1 MDKFIITTTPTI
13 EGHPIK
19 AYLGAINV
27 NVVIGTNFFSDFAAS
42 FTDVF
47 GGNSGT
53 YQRKMDAMY
62 ESAQKELEKK
72 AMRMGGNAIVG
83 FKADFDEISG
93 KGKSMFMLS
102 ATGTACKID
111 NSNDTTIAD
120 AVVNFVDSARL
131 KQELDKNVL
140 MAKLSNAKDLS
151 GITEDDW
158 RYMTDHPSKE
168 AVKIVLDK
176 FYHDLTSGDA
186 YYSSAMTEYSSKLET
201 LLNLLDY
208 NDASKIV
215 FNMYKDLPDGVYGSP
230 EMTYYQQIGNLIRRC
245 SLFNPS
251 FVKELIS
258 ASPTKCSDIL
268 DCDKPFYDAEDLKLM
283 KEILS
288 LFATLPDVGKIEVGK
303 NGMFSKEKEL
313 FVCQHGHK
321 NEKDY
326 EFCDS
331 CGENIKGLTRNHLK
345 KIERFKVRVET
356 LERLVTNN

>member
-62 ESAQKELEKK
+62 EGAQKELEKK
-72 AMRMGGNAIVG
+72 AIRMGANAIVG

-102 ATGTACKID
+102 ATGTACKIEN
-111 NSNDTTIAD
+111 NSDATESE

-131 KQELDKNVL
+131 KLELDKDVL
-140 MAKLSNAKDLS
+140 MAKLDKIKDFS
-151 GITEDDW
+151 GVTEEDW
-158 RYMTDHPSKE
+158 AYMTDHPSKE
-168 AVKIVLDK
+168 AVKIILEK
-176 FYHDLTSGDA
+176 FYHGMVSSDN
-186 YYSSAMTEYSSKLET
+186 YYSNWVSEYMGKLEM

-208 NDASKIV
+208 NEASEIV
-215 FNMYKDLPDGVYGSP
+215 YNLYKELPDGVRDSP
-230 EMTYYQQIGNLIRRC
+230 EVTYYQNIGCLVRRC
-245 SLFNPS
+245 SLFSP
-251 FVKELIS
+251 
-258 ASPTKCSDIL
+258 ASTIGLVSSSPAKAADIL
-268 DCDKPFYDAEDLKLM
+268 DCDKPFYDSEDLRQM
-283 KEILS
+283 KDILAV
-288 LFATLPDVGKIEVGK
+288 FGNLPDVGQISVGK

-313 FVCQHGHK
+313 YVCQYGHK
-321 NEKDY
+321 KEKEN
-326 EFCDS
+326 EFCGT

-345 KIERFKVRVET
+345 KIEQFKVRVET
-356 LERLVTNN
+356 LERLLCR

>member
-62 ESAQKELEKK
+62 EGAQKELEKK
-72 AMRMGGNAIVG
+72 AMRMGANAIVG

-102 ATGTACKID
+102 ATGTACKIE
-111 NSNDTTIAD
+111 SGNDLTETD
-120 AVVNFVDSARL
+120 QVVNFVDSARL
-131 KQELDKNVL
+131 KQELDKDVL
-140 MAKLSNAKDLS
+140 MAKLVKMKDFS
-151 GITEDDW
+151 GITENDW
-158 RYMTDHPSKE
+158 SYMTDHPSKD
-168 AVKIVLDK
+168 AVKIILEK
-176 FYHDLTSGDA
+176 FYQGITSSDS
-186 YYSSAMTEYSSKLET
+186 YYSNWITEYMAKLEM

-208 NDASKIV
+208 NEASEIV
-215 FNMYKDLPDGVYGSP
+215 YNMYKDLPDGIRDSP
-230 EMTYYQQIGNLIRRC
+230 EVTYYQNIGKFIRSC
-245 SLFNPS
+245 SLFNT
-251 FVKELIS
+251 FATKELIS
-258 ASPTKCSDIL
+258 ISPAKAADIL
-268 DCDKPFYDAEDLKLM
+268 DCDKPFYDSEDLRQM

-288 LFATLPDVGKIEVGK
+288 LFTNLQDVGQIVIGK

-313 FVCQHGHK
+313 YVCRHGHK
-321 NEKDY
+321 NEKEY
-326 EFCDS
+326 KFCGT
-331 CGENIKGLTRNHLK
+331 CGENIKGLTRDHQI
-345 KIERFKVRVET
+345 KIEQFKARVET
-356 LERLVTNN
+356 LERLMGI